1 MKNRVLFIILL
12 FNLSLFA
19 QNNQSKIFTS
29 DIDNFWVAYDSVL
42 KTKDK
47 SLQIRIIQELYL
59 DKATEGLKEFIV
71 SREHT
76 AQRHLINILSY
87 PKFWKS
93 LRPKTLEIAS
103 YKKEIE
109 IVMSRFQ
116 KLYPNFK
123 QPEVYF
129 TIGCLNSGGTTTE
142 NKILIG
148 AEIACSDKNVDAS
161 ELGNWLQ
168 RVFLHNINVVYLV
181 AHESVHT
188 QQHEVHEG
196 YSNLL
201 FASIY
206 EGSCDFIGELLLENQ
221 ISSPYMMYGRTNEK
235 TLWNKFKQE
244 MYGDS
249 LSDWLY
255 NGEEAPN
262 GVADLGYYM
271 GYEISKSYYQNS
283 TNKEKALKEI
293 IEVDNK
299 KESILEFFKRSGYAK
314 KWD

>member
-19 QNNQSKIFTS
+19 QNNQTKIFTS

-47 SLQIRIIQELYL
+47 SLQIRIVQELYL
-59 DKATEGLKEFIV
+59 DKATEGLKEFMI

-87 PKFWKS
+87 SKFWKS
-93 LRPKTLEIAS
+93 LRPKTIEIAS

-168 RVFLHNINVVYLV
+168 GVFLHNINVVYLV

-188 QQHEVHEG
+188 QQRVLNEG
-196 YSNLL
+196 YTNLL

-206 EGSCDFIGELLLENQ
+206 EGSCDLIAELLLDKE
-221 ISSPYMMYGRTNEK
+221 IPSPYMTYGRTNEK

-283 TNKEKALKEI
+283 INKEKALKEI
-293 IEVDNK
+293 IEVENNK
-299 KESILEFFKRSGYAK
+299 EFILEFFKKSGYAK